1 MGSTAL
7 SPASPTDLRFC
18 WPSQPRFSHSDRN
31 LELKTPKNV
40 QNSVVFALISSIS
53 FKKLQK
59 GNLFLS
65 FVFFVIIVII
75 TFVDLGFV
83 LVLNQRLKC
92 NWRNWSW
99 NPLDRSQCCAPQS
112 LGSVFLGEFWWS
124 YSDSSSWTLLISG
137 VCGWMNGVFIWERM
151 MHQKRCFALEKSSL
165 GVESGEDGGRSHQ
178 AWSCWKGR
186 RAGNGLLL
194 IKRFTLHW
202 DLFCLV

>member
-7 SPASPTDLRFC
+7 SLASATVIRFC

-31 LELKTPKNV
+31 LELKTLKNV

-65 FVFFVIIVII
+65 FVFFVFIVII
-75 TFVDLGFV
+75 TVVDLGCV

-92 NWRNWSW
+92 NWRYWSW

-124 YSDSSSWTLLISG
+124 SLWTLLISG
-137 VCGWMNGVFIWERM
+137 VCWWMNGSFIWEWM
-151 MHQKRCFALEKSSL
+151 THHKGCFALEKSSL
-165 GVESGEDGGRSHQ
+165 GVESREDGGRSHQ
-178 AWSCWKGR
+178 AWPCWKGR